1 MNAHVSMAANQT
13 TMPLPPITPQWLGQ
27 VAYEPTLE
35 AMRHFTQTREVH
47 TPDAVWVLEHPAVY
61 TRGLAADLAHGP
73 HPEANAQHTRIPVIQ
88 VERGGQITYHGPGQ
102 VVVYPLIDLTRRAI
116 KVRAFVHLLEQAVI
130 DLLDQFSVSAQRR
143 LGAPGVYVNAAKI
156 AALGLRVRRGCTLH
170 GVSLNVDMDLS
181 PFSSIHPCGVVG
193 LAVTQTRALGIQ
205 ANAQTL
211 GMALA
216 HHIIEALE
224 QSHA

>member
-1 MNAHVSMAANQT
+1 MIVRSLGRVEYAPTYLAMQNFTNERVADTPDELWLCEH
-13 TMPLPPITPQWLGQ
+13 LP
-27 VAYEPTLE
+27 V
-35 AMRHFTQTREVH
+35 FTQ
-47 TPDAVWVLEHPAVY
+47 
-61 TRGLAADLAHGP
+61 GLAGKADHVLMPGDIAVVP
-73 HPEANAQHTRIPVIQ
+73 TN
-88 VERGGQITYHGPGQ
+88 RGGQVTYHGPGQ
-102 VVVYPLIDLTRRAI
+102 VVVYPLIDLTRRAM

-130 DLLDQFSVSAQRR
+130 DLLGQYSVSAQRR

-193 LAVTQTRALGIQ
+193 QAVTQTRALGIQ

>member
-1 MNAHVSMAANQT
+1 
-13 TMPLPPITPQWLGQ
+13 
-27 VAYEPTLE
+27 
-35 AMRHFTQTREVH
+35 
-47 TPDAVWVLEHPAVY
+47 
-61 TRGLAADLAHGP
+61 
-73 HPEANAQHTRIPVIQ
+73 
-88 VERGGQITYHGPGQ
+88 
-102 VVVYPLIDLTRRAI
+102 VVVYPLIDLTRRAM

-130 DLLDQFSVSAQRR
+130 DLLGQYSVSAQRR

-193 LAVTQTRALGIQ
+193 QAVTQTRALGIQ